1 MSKIKLL
8 IALLVASFALSGCA
22 GMNSK
27 LNKESFAANKKP
39 RMAIMHVI
47 GRVDGLTMSDEEEQ
61 QLFNGA
67 ARIVEKEL
75 AKSKHFTLVKRK
87 HVAKSR
93 AYKAIKAQPP
103 KFGIFSLEL
112 AKGYKYFD
120 IKEEKENMA
129 KLAKELKLDGVMIV
143 NLTFNRSNGGFSLG
157 GFLPIPIPIT
167 VGKSYGELSYAVHA
181 MDPKTF
187 DVIWGEVAKESTEE
201 GVTTVMGVGKFSDL
215 QPKLLNLTR
224 NVSVKLIH
232 DLDENLKI

>member
-1 MSKIKLL
+1 MSKIRLL
-8 IALLVASFALSGCA
+8 ITLLVASFVLSGCA

-27 LNKESFAANKKP
+27 LDKKSFTGNKKP

-67 ARIVEKEL
+67 AKIVEKEL

-87 HVAKSR
+87 KVTKSR

-103 KFGIFSLEL
+103 KYGIFSLEL

-120 IKEEKENMA
+120 IKEEKKNMA
-129 KLAKELKLDGVMIV
+129 RLAKELKLDGVMIV
-143 NLTFNRSNGGFSLG
+143 NLTFNRSNGGFSLS
-157 GFLPIPIPIT
+157 GFLPVPIP
-167 VGKSYGELSYAVHA
+167 VSAGKSYGELSYAVHA
-181 MDPKTF
+181 MNPKTF
-187 DVIWGEVAKESTEE
+187 DVIWGEVLKESTEE
-201 GVTTVMGVGKFSDL
+201 GVTTVMGVGKFAEL

-232 DLDENLKI
+232 DLSENLKI